1 MSTGAK
7 KSTKPI
13 FAVSTILLVILG
25 LALLTG
31 CRDSEPP
38 PEPATDNAPIDR
50 SGERRRQAHA
60 VSEGGP
66 DRTGQESEAPYQGP
80 ADGDVDAAGY
90 GEGYVRPTH
99 ESEDDGEAEDDEGE
113 EKLLEP

>member
-1 MSTGAK
+1 MSARIGIGKRASFATLL
-7 KSTKPI
+7 I
-13 FAVSTILLVILG
+13 FLAILG

-38 PEPATDNAPIDR
+38 PEPDTDSAPVDR

-66 DRTGQESEAPYQGP
+66 EGPGPDSEAAYQGP

-90 GEGYVRPTH
+90 GEGYVPPTY
-99 ESEDDGEAEDDEGE
+99 ESEDEGEDEDEDGE